1 MLYICSEIF
10 TESDTLKM
18 KRLFVLSVCFISLTM
33 SYAHIADTAALI
45 HFRFDDYRIDAAYM
59 ENAGSLANLDSLL
72 QRLDVSSVDSVVVI
86 AGASPEGVYEHN
98 LYLAG
103 KRVQSVEAYLVG
115 SHPEWN
121 EKILCRSLGEN
132 WPALRICLLQDK
144 SLSEE
149 MRQKV
154 LAVLDADVNVGTK
167 KWRLQQLDV
176 YPFLYEKY
184 YRRLRHAAVC
194 LVYRRQTEMLP
205 AGPLASLEV
214 TSADSSEWPGVSADS
229 SELSGASADSSG
241 LVLSELRIPQR
252 AVQSWRESREIFYLS
267 SNLLCPLANVGVD
280 VALGNTWSMGLGYSY
295 PWLWRAADHK
305 HCFQLLSWAVDAH
318 YWFGAERPRNSRS
331 SHASRASR
339 TSRNSRSCR
348 SYEDRL
354 EGHSVGMS
362 ASFGYYDFERNYQGW
377 QGEFAALA
385 ADYRYAWPIFDDR
398 LHLQFSLSF
407 AYLYSVARPYDVPE
421 RGGKAYKRN
430 YTQRLHYLGPNAVEL
445 SLVLPVKW
453 KLESR

>member
-1 MLYICSEIF
+1 
-10 TESDTLKM
+10 
-18 KRLFVLSVCFISLTM
+18 M

-103 KRVQSVEAYLVG
+103 KRVQSVKAYLVG
-115 SHPEWN
+115 SYPEWN

-132 WPALRICLLQDK
+132 WLALRICLLQDK

-149 MRQKV
+149 MCQKV

-214 TSADSSEWPGVSADS
+214 TSADSFERPGVSADS
-229 SELSGASADSSG
+229 SGVSADSSGASADSSRASADSSG

-318 YWFGAERPRNSRS
+318 YWFGA
-331 SHASRASR
+331 
-339 TSRNSRSCR
+339 R

-377 QGEFAALA
+377 QGEFAAVA

-407 AYLYSVARPYDVPE
+407 AYLYSVARPYGVPE

>member
-1 MLYICSEIF
+1 MTLAFLCCIF
-10 TESDTLKM
+10 ATKFLPNLIPDM
-18 KRLFVLSVCFISLTM
+18 KRLFVLYVCFISLTM

-103 KRVQSVEAYLVG
+103 KRVQSVKAYLVG

-132 WPALRICLLQDK
+132 WLALRICLLQDK

-154 LAVLDADVNVGTK
+154 LAVLNADVNVGTK

-214 TSADSSEWPGVSADS
+214 SSADLSELSGVSADS
-229 SELSGASADSSG
+229 SGLSGASADSSG

-318 YWFGAERPRNSRS
+318 YWFGAER
-331 SHASRASR
+331 A
-339 TSRNSRSCR
+339 R

>member
-1 MLYICSEIF
+1 
-10 TESDTLKM
+10 
-18 KRLFVLSVCFISLTM
+18 M

-103 KRVQSVEAYLVG
+103 KRVQSVKAYLVG
-115 SHPEWN
+115 SYPEWN

-132 WPALRICLLQDK
+132 WLALRICLLQDK

-154 LAVLDADVNVGTK
+154 LAVIDADVNVGTK

-214 TSADSSEWPGVSADS
+214 TSADSFEWPGS
-229 SELSGASADSSG
+229 SADSSG

-318 YWFGAERPRNSRS
+318 YWFGAER
-331 SHASRASR
+331 AG
-339 TSRNSRSCR
+339 
-348 SYEDRL
+348 SYEDLL

-407 AYLYSVARPYDVPE
+407 AYLYSVARPYGVPE
-421 RGGKAYKRN
+421 RGGKA
-430 YTQRLHYLGPNAVEL
+430 ASVCC
-445 SLVLPVKW
+445 LVRFRRHLKPIILL
-453 KLESR
+453 KL

>member
-1 MLYICSEIF
+1 
-10 TESDTLKM
+10 
-18 KRLFVLSVCFISLTM
+18 M

-103 KRVQSVEAYLVG
+103 KRVQSVKAYLVG

-132 WPALRICLLQDK
+132 WLALRICLLQDK

-154 LAVLDADVNVGTK
+154 LAVIDADVNVGTK

-214 TSADSSEWPGVSADS
+214 TSADSFEWPGVSADS
-229 SELSGASADSSG
+229 FEWSGASADSSG

-280 VALGNTWSMGLGYSY
+280 VAFGNTWSMGLGYSY

-318 YWFGAERPRNSRS
+318 YWFGAGSGAERPRS
-331 SHASRASR
+331 
-339 TSRNSRSCR
+339 SRNSR

-407 AYLYSVARPYDVPE
+407 AYLYSVARPYGVPE

>member
-1 MLYICSEIF
+1 MTLAFLCCIF
-10 TESDTLKM
+10 AAKFLPNLIPDM

-103 KRVQSVEAYLVG
+103 KRVQSVKAYLVG

-132 WPALRICLLQDK
+132 WLALRICLLQDK

-205 AGPLASLEV
+205 AGPLV
-214 TSADSSEWPGVSADS
+214 TLAVSSELSGVSADS
-229 SELSGASADSSG
+229 SGQSGASADSSG

-252 AVQSWRESREIFYLS
+252 AVQSWRESCEIFYLS

-318 YWFGAERPRNSRS
+318 YWFGA
-331 SHASRASR
+331 
-339 TSRNSRSCR
+339 R

-385 ADYRYAWPIFDDR
+385 ADYRYAWPIFGDR

>member
-1 MLYICSEIF
+1 
-10 TESDTLKM
+10 
-18 KRLFVLSVCFISLTM
+18 M

-103 KRVQSVEAYLVG
+103 KRVQSVKAYLVG

-132 WPALRICLLQDK
+132 WLALRICLLQDK

-154 LAVLDADVNVGTK
+154 LAMLDADVNVGTK

-205 AGPLASLEV
+205 AGRLASLEV
-214 TSADSSEWPGVSADS
+214 SSADSFEWPR
-229 SELSGASADSSG
+229 ASADSSG

-252 AVQSWRESREIFYLS
+252 EVQSWRESREIFYLS

-318 YWFGAERPRNSRS
+318 YWFGAERARS
-331 SHASRASR
+331 
-339 TSRNSRSCR
+339 SRNSR

>member
-1 MLYICSEIF
+1 MTLAFSCCIF
-10 TESDTLKM
+10 AAKSLPNLIPDM

-103 KRVQSVEAYLVG
+103 KRVQSVKAYLVG

-132 WPALRICLLQDK
+132 WLALRICLLQDK

-167 KWRLQQLDV
+167 KWRLQQLEA
-176 YPFLYEKY
+176 YPYLYEKY

-205 AGPLASLEV
+205 AGRLVTLAVS
-214 TSADSSEWPGVSADS
+214 SADSFEWPRV
-229 SELSGASADSSG
+229 SADSSG
-241 LVLSELRIPQR
+241 LVLSELRISQR

-318 YWFGAERPRNSRS
+318 YWFGA
-331 SHASRASR
+331 
-339 TSRNSRSCR
+339 R

-453 KLESR
+453 KLASR

>member
-1 MLYICSEIF
+1 
-10 TESDTLKM
+10 
-18 KRLFVLSVCFISLTM
+18 M

-45 HFRFDDYRIDAAYM
+45 HFRFDDYRIDVAYM

-103 KRVQSVEAYLVG
+103 KRVQSVKAYLVG

-132 WPALRICLLQDK
+132 WLALRICLLQDK

-214 TSADSSEWPGVSADS
+214 TSADSFEWP
-229 SELSGASADSSG
+229 GASADSSG

-252 AVQSWRESREIFYLS
+252 AVQSWRDSREIFYLS

-318 YWFGAERPRNSRS
+318 YWFGAGTGAERPRNSRS
-331 SHASRASR
+331 ARP
-339 TSRNSRSCR
+339 R

-407 AYLYSVARPYDVPE
+407 AYLYSVARPYGVPE

>member
-1 MLYICSEIF
+1 
-10 TESDTLKM
+10 
-18 KRLFVLSVCFISLTM
+18 M

-103 KRVQSVEAYLVG
+103 NRVQSVKAYLVG
-115 SHPEWN
+115 SYPEWN

-132 WPALRICLLQDK
+132 WLALRICLLQDK

-149 MRQKV
+149 MCQKV

-214 TSADSSEWPGVSADS
+214 TSADSFERPGVSADS
-229 SELSGASADSSG
+229 SGVSADSSGASADSSRASADSSG

-318 YWFGAERPRNSRS
+318 YWFGA
-331 SHASRASR
+331 
-339 TSRNSRSCR
+339 R

-377 QGEFAALA
+377 QGEFAAVA

-407 AYLYSVARPYDVPE
+407 AYLYSVARPYGVPE

>member
-1 MLYICSEIF
+1 MTSAFLCCIF
-10 TESDTLKM
+10 AAKFLPNLIPDM
-18 KRLFVLSVCFISLTM
+18 KRLFVLYVCFISLTM

-103 KRVQSVEAYLVG
+103 KRVQSVKAYLVG
-115 SHPEWN
+115 SYPEWN

-132 WPALRICLLQDK
+132 WLALRICLLQDK

-205 AGPLASLEV
+205 AGPPASLEV
-214 TSADSSEWPGVSADS
+214 TSADSSG
-229 SELSGASADSSG
+229 LSGASADSSG

-252 AVQSWRESREIFYLS
+252 AVQSWSESREIFYLS

-318 YWFGAERPRNSRS
+318 YWFGARG
-331 SHASRASR
+331 
-339 TSRNSRSCR
+339 
-348 SYEDRL
+348 YEDRL

-407 AYLYSVARPYDVPE
+407 AYLYSVARPYGVPE

-453 KLESR
+453 KLASR

>member
-1 MLYICSEIF
+1 
-10 TESDTLKM
+10 
-18 KRLFVLSVCFISLTM
+18 M

-103 KRVQSVEAYLVG
+103 KRVQSVKAYLVG

-194 LVYRRQTEMLP
+194 LVYRRQTEKLP
-205 AGPLASLEV
+205 AGWLASLEV
-214 TSADSSEWPGVSADS
+214 TSADSFEW
-229 SELSGASADSSG
+229 LGASADSSG
-241 LVLSELRIPQR
+241 WSGVSADSSGVVLSELRIPQR

-318 YWFGAERPRNSRS
+318 YWFGAGTGAERPRNSRS
-331 SHASRASR
+331 SHAARNRRSSHASRASR
-339 TSRNSRSCR
+339 TNRSARPR

-407 AYLYSVARPYDVPE
+407 AYLYSVARPYGVPE

>member
-1 MLYICSEIF
+1 MTSAFLCCIF
-10 TESDTLKM
+10 AAKFLPNLIPDM
-18 KRLFVLSVCFISLTM
+18 KRLFVLYGCIISLTM

-45 HFRFDDYRIDAAYM
+45 HFRFDDYRIDATYM

-103 KRVQSVEAYLVG
+103 KRVQSVKAYLVG

-132 WPALRICLLQDK
+132 WLALRICLLQDK

-154 LAVLDADVNVGTK
+154 LAVIDADVNVGTK

-214 TSADSSEWPGVSADS
+214 TSADSFERPGVSADS
-229 SELSGASADSSG
+229 FEWSGVSADSSG
-241 LVLSELRIPQR
+241 IVLSELTISQR

-318 YWFGAERPRNSRS
+318 YWFGAG
-331 SHASRASR
+331 
-339 TSRNSRSCR
+339 

-407 AYLYSVARPYDVPE
+407 AYLYSVARPYGVPE

-445 SLVLPVKW
+445 SLVLPIKW

>member
-1 MLYICSEIF
+1 
-10 TESDTLKM
+10 
-18 KRLFVLSVCFISLTM
+18 M

-86 AGASPEGVYEHN
+86 AGASPEGVYERN

-103 KRVQSVEAYLVG
+103 KRVQSVKAYLVG

-132 WPALRICLLQDK
+132 WLALRICLLQDK

-154 LAVLDADVNVGTK
+154 LAVIDADVNVGTK

-194 LVYRRQTEMLP
+194 LVYRRQTEMLL

-214 TSADSSEWPGVSADS
+214 TSADSSEFA
-229 SELSGASADSSG
+229 
-241 LVLSELRIPQR
+241 LSELRIPQR

-318 YWFGAERPRNSRS
+318 YWFGAGSGAERPRS

-339 TSRNSRSCR
+339 NSRSARAR

-362 ASFGYYDFERNYQGW
+362 LSFGYYDFERNYQGW

-407 AYLYSVARPYDVPE
+407 AYLYSEARPYGVPE

>member
-1 MLYICSEIF
+1 
-10 TESDTLKM
+10 
-18 KRLFVLSVCFISLTM
+18 M

-86 AGASPEGVYEHN
+86 AGASPEGVYERN

-103 KRVQSVEAYLVG
+103 KRVQSVKAYLVG
-115 SHPEWN
+115 SYPEWN

-132 WPALRICLLQDK
+132 WLALRICLLQDK

-214 TSADSSEWPGVSADS
+214 TSADSFEWPGASADSFEWPGV
-229 SELSGASADSSG
+229 SADSSG

-318 YWFGAERPRNSRS
+318 YWFGAGTGAER
-331 SHASRASR
+331 A
-339 TSRNSRSCR
+339 R

>member
-1 MLYICSEIF
+1 
-10 TESDTLKM
+10 
-18 KRLFVLSVCFISLTM
+18 M

-45 HFRFDDYRIDAAYM
+45 HFRFDDYRIDEAYM

-103 KRVQSVEAYLVG
+103 KRVQSVKAYLVG
-115 SHPEWN
+115 SYPEWN

-132 WPALRICLLQDK
+132 WLALRICLLQDK

-214 TSADSSEWPGVSADS
+214 TSADSSELSGSSADS
-229 SELSGASADSSG
+229 SELSGVSADSSE

-318 YWFGAERPRNSRS
+318 YWFGAG
-331 SHASRASR
+331 
-339 TSRNSRSCR
+339 

-398 LHLQFSLSF
+398 LHLQFSMSF

>member
-1 MLYICSEIF
+1 MTSAYLCCIF
-10 TESDTLKM
+10 AAKFLPNLIPDM
-18 KRLFVLSVCFISLTM
+18 KRLFVLYVCFISLTM

-103 KRVQSVEAYLVG
+103 KRVQSVKAYLVG

-132 WPALRICLLQDK
+132 WLALRICLLQDK
-144 SLSEE
+144 SLSKE

-214 TSADSSEWPGVSADS
+214 TSADSSEWPRASADSSGVSADS
-229 SELSGASADSSG
+229 SG
-241 LVLSELRIPQR
+241 LALAELRIPQR

-318 YWFGAERPRNSRS
+318 YWFGAG
-331 SHASRASR
+331 RA
-339 TSRNSRSCR
+339 R

-453 KLESR
+453 KLASR